1 MDSRRPELFL
11 LICQQNNRYEIKVL
25 AEKFQVS
32 TRTIYNDIKKL
43 NELLLAEGY
52 EEIKIEKSIIFYEKM
67 IPLSFERLI
76 NLDEDYILTH
86 PKIRRLRLLGEVLM
100 FQEQFSMDD
109 LKEKLPLSRNTLL
122 SDLKWVKEELSF
134 HQIEFLSR
142 PFIGY
147 QVLGDE
153 KDIRHLLVLTLQ
165 EDPLVFEGN
174 KKQQKELEQAEK
186 LLNYCAEMLEITFSD
201 SSFDTLLLTFWVTYS
216 RIKLGKKLSFYP
228 KNTKEEKLL
237 LKSRKLFEEEF
248 GISFHSEELMYLAQ
262 KLTESSLINYN
273 DDINEKW
280 LDYHLMAADLIKKV
294 SELSGN
300 TYFLEDDLLHQGII
314 NHLRPAFNRV
324 ISHSEINNPMFD
336 YITRTFKTLHNQ
348 VCQGMVLIEEQMKIT
363 FTEQEIS
370 FFTLFFIASVERRKS
385 YPTKPKKIIIVCDA
399 GVSTSQILR
408 SKLEVNFDV
417 IIQGTFGKRTAG
429 DWLRANKTDLI
440 ISTIPFNYPNV
451 ESIQV
456 APFVTEEDMKK
467 LYLLFNTKKEKIDMN
482 EIVSI
487 INQEVV
493 LTSEQKQT
501 IKAELMTY
509 FRLKNDQDSEKGV
522 YQPMLVEVLNEKLI
536 KVNYEASN
544 RDEAVKASGQLLV
557 DSGLA
562 KQSYVDG
569 MLENVEVNGTYIV
582 IAPGIAMPHARPETG
597 ALDIGLSIVTLK
609 EPVVFGHPQNDPVNI
624 VVGLC
629 AVDHQSHLKALSE
642 LVEIL
647 GNEEKITQIK
657 TAETAEDIMTIIRG
671 GN

>member
-1 MDSRRPELFL
+1 M
-11 LICQQNNRYEIKVL
+11 
-25 AEKFQVS
+25 
-32 TRTIYNDIKKL
+32 
-43 NELLLAEGY
+43 
-52 EEIKIEKSIIFYEKM
+52 
-67 IPLSFERLI
+67 
-76 NLDEDYILTH
+76 
-86 PKIRRLRLLGEVLM
+86 
-100 FQEQFSMDD
+100 
-109 LKEKLPLSRNTLL
+109 
-122 SDLKWVKEELSF
+122 
-134 HQIEFLSR
+134 
-142 PFIGY
+142 
-147 QVLGDE
+147 
-153 KDIRHLLVLTLQ
+153 
-165 EDPLVFEGN
+165 
-174 KKQQKELEQAEK
+174 
-186 LLNYCAEMLEITFSD
+186 
-201 SSFDTLLLTFWVTYS
+201 
-216 RIKLGKKLSFYP
+216 
-228 KNTKEEKLL
+228 
-237 LKSRKLFEEEF
+237 
-248 GISFHSEELMYLAQ
+248 
-262 KLTESSLINYN
+262 
-273 DDINEKW
+273 
-280 LDYHLMAADLIKKV
+280 
-294 SELSGN
+294 
-300 TYFLEDDLLHQGII
+300 
-314 NHLRPAFNRV
+314 
-324 ISHSEINNPMFD
+324 
-336 YITRTFKTLHNQ
+336 
-348 VCQGMVLIEEQMKIT
+348 
-363 FTEQEIS
+363 
-370 FFTLFFIASVERRKS
+370 
-385 YPTKPKKIIIVCDA
+385 
-399 GVSTSQILR
+399 
-408 SKLEVNFDV
+408 
-417 IIQGTFGKRTAG
+417 
-429 DWLRANKTDLI
+429 RANKTDLI

-467 LYLLFNTKKEKIDMN
+467 LYLLFNTNKEKIDMN